1 MLIQSKSERKLI
13 AKRRMKLKMLFPALL
28 VAGASRAAWA
38 QNLLLPPTP
47 IIGSATYNAGVS
59 DAAIG
64 TSLALVAGTST
75 AVATNNTTVIND
87 YITYASENGGGTVV
101 IPTGSY
107 DANEILMQNG
117 VNLDVQTGAT
127 LVNFST
133 KNTFI
138 TNAADCTQNVEISG
152 GGILNNNATSTSNN
166 KMVQLDGINN
176 VEINSITI
184 ENAPNEHLVS
194 ECCNNVTFNGITIQD
209 SKIQANTDGIDFS
222 GTNYLIQNC
231 TISDGDDDIVAKPN
245 TDVFNGITAYTANVL
260 VQNCLITAGHG
271 VSIGGQTNAG
281 LNGMYVNNITES
293 AANDTSSGIAT
304 GVDLKAGDGN
314 TTNNQNGGKV
324 QNVTFNNI
332 TMTNVD
338 DAIDINS
345 FYQNGNNFPGSPPYG
360 PEPTDSTEPLWYNI
374 TLENFTI
381 DNDGGSAAQIYGLNS
396 SPANTIGLNV
406 INMNVVA
413 TTSAWKMFYATGV
426 YFSNVNV
433 VGADLLDAEGNY
445 KPAGGG
451 NTESTEAD
459 DVFVSTPNPIYT
471 PPLAVPEPTSSVLL
485 GLAGVLGLGKRRRGR
500 T

>member
-1 MLIQSKSERKLI
+1 
-13 AKRRMKLKMLFPALL
+13 
-28 VAGASRAAWA
+28 
-38 QNLLLPPTP
+38 
-47 IIGSATYNAGVS
+47 
-59 DAAIG
+59 
-64 TSLALVAGTST
+64 
-75 AVATNNTTVIND
+75 
-87 YITYASENGGGTVV
+87 
-101 IPTGSY
+101 
-107 DANEILMQNG
+107 
-117 VNLDVQTGAT
+117 
-127 LVNFST
+127 
-133 KNTFI
+133 
-138 TNAADCTQNVEISG
+138 
-152 GGILNNNATSTSNN
+152 
-166 KMVQLDGINN
+166 
-176 VEINSITI
+176 
-184 ENAPNEHLVS
+184 
-194 ECCNNVTFNGITIQD
+194 
-209 SKIQANTDGIDFS
+209 
-222 GTNYLIQNC
+222 
-231 TISDGDDDIVAKPN
+231 
-245 TDVFNGITAYTANVL
+245 
-260 VQNCLITAGHG
+260 
-271 VSIGGQTNAG
+271 
-281 LNGMYVNNITES
+281 
-293 AANDTSSGIAT
+293 
-304 GVDLKAGDGN
+304 
-314 TTNNQNGGKV
+314 
-324 QNVTFNNI
+324 
-332 TMTNVD
+332 MTNVD